1 MGLRVLLAEDQRL
14 MRSGLATM
22 IGLQSDMEVVGE
34 ADNGRIAVELV
45 QKLAPDV
52 VLMDITMPELNGI
65 DATQQIALL
74 EAAPKVIILSLH
86 ADQRHV
92 TDALKA
98 GASGY
103 VVKDS
108 ALDELVLAIRA
119 VHKGRV
125 YLSPQVSGGVLH
137 DYRRSVPGS
146 ASPDFAT
153 LSAREREV
161 LQLIAEGKST
171 KAIASTLYVSKKTID
186 THRAHIMAKLHASS
200 VAELVKHAIREGL
213 TSADP

>member
-1 MGLRVLLAEDQRL
+1 MGVRVLLAEDQRL

-34 ADNGRIAVELV
+34 ADNGRAAVELAK
-45 QKLAPDV
+45 KLSPDV

-65 DATQQIALL
+65 DATRQIALL
-74 EAAPKVIILSLH
+74 EPSPKIIAVSLH
-86 ADQRHV
+86 SDHRHV
-92 TDALKA
+92 SDVLKA

-103 VVKDS
+103 VVKD
-108 ALDELVLAIRA
+108 APLDELVLAIRA
-119 VHKGRV
+119 VFRGKL
-125 YLSPQVSGGVLH
+125 YLSPQIAGGVLH
-137 DYRRSVPGS
+137 DYRRCVPEN
-146 ASPDFAT
+146 ASPDFAA

-171 KAIASTLYVSKKTID
+171 KAIASALYVSKKTID
-186 THRAHIMAKLHASS
+186 THRAHILAKLHATS

>member
-1 MGLRVLLAEDQRL
+1 MGVRVLLAEDQRL

-22 IGLQSDMEVVGE
+22 IGLQPDMEIVGE
-34 ADNGRIAVELV
+34 ADNGRAAVELA
-45 QKLAPDV
+45 QKLLPDV

-65 DATQQIALL
+65 DATQQIVVLDPP
-74 EAAPKVIILSLH
+74 PKVIAVSLH
-86 ADQRHV
+86 SDQRYV

-108 ALDELVLAIRA
+108 PLDELILAIRA
-119 VHKGRV
+119 VVQGRV
-125 YLSPQVSGGVLH
+125 YLSPQIAGGVLH
-137 DYRRSVPGS
+137 DYRRCVPGS

-153 LSAREREV
+153 LSPREREV

-171 KAIASTLYVSKKTID
+171 KAIASALYVSKKTID
-186 THRAHIMAKLHASS
+186 THRAHILAKLHASS

>member
-1 MGLRVLLAEDQRL
+1 MGVRILLAEDQRL

-22 IGLQSDMEVVGE
+22 IGLQGDMEIVGE
-34 ADNGRIAVELV
+34 AENGREAVELT
-45 QKLAPDV
+45 QLLSPDI

-65 DATQQIALL
+65 DATQQIAVLNP
-74 EAAPKVIILSLH
+74 APKVIVLSLH
-86 ADQRHV
+86 SDRRNV
-92 TDALKA
+92 TNALKA

-108 ALDELVLAIRA
+108 PLEELVLAIRA
-119 VHKGRV
+119 VCSGRV

-137 DYRRSVPGS
+137 DYRRCVPGR
-146 ASPDFAT
+146 ASPEFAT

-171 KAIASTLYVSKKTID
+171 KAIASALYVSKKTID
-186 THRAHIMAKLHASS
+186 THRAHILEKLHASS
-200 VAELVKHAIREGL
+200 VAELVKYAIREGL

>member
-22 IGLQSDMEVVGE
+22 IGLQPDMEIIGE
-34 ADNGRIAVELV
+34 ADNGRAAVELV
-45 QKLAPDV
+45 QNLVPDI

-65 DATQQIALL
+65 DATQQIAVLDP
-74 EAAPKVIILSLH
+74 APKIIVLSLH

-108 ALDELVLAIRA
+108 PLEELVLAIRA
-119 VHKGRV
+119 VCQGQI
-125 YLSPQVSGGVLH
+125 YLSPQVAGGVLH
-137 DYRRSVPGS
+137 DYRRCVPGT

-171 KAIASTLYVSKKTID
+171 KAIATVLYVSKKTID
-186 THRAHIMAKLHASS
+186 THRAHILAKLHASS

>member
-1 MGLRVLLAEDQRL
+1 MGIRVLLVEDQQL
-14 MRSGLATM
+14 IRSGLSTM
-22 IGLQSDMEVVGE
+22 IGLQPDMEIVGE
-34 ADNGRIAVELV
+34 ADNGRSAVELA
-45 QKLAPDV
+45 QKLSPDI
-52 VLMDITMPELNGI
+52 VLMDIAMPELNGI
-65 DATQQIALL
+65 DATQQVAALDPP
-74 EAAPKVIILSLH
+74 PKIIVLSLYS
-86 ADQRHV
+86 DQRHV

-108 ALDELVLAIRA
+108 PLEELVLAIRA
-119 VHKGRV
+119 VCQGRV
-125 YLSPQVSGGVLH
+125 YLSPQVSSGVLH
-137 DYRRSVPGS
+137 DYRRCVPGS

-171 KAIASTLYVSKKTID
+171 KAIATALYVSKKTVD
-186 THRAHIMAKLHASS
+186 THRAHILRKLHASS

-213 TSADP
+213 TSTDA

>member
-1 MGLRVLLAEDQRL
+1 MGVRVLLAEDQRL

-22 IGLQSDMEVVGE
+22 IGLQPDMEIVGE
-34 ADNGRIAVELV
+34 ADNGRAAVELA
-45 QKLAPDV
+45 QKLSPDI

-65 DATQQIALL
+65 DATQQIAVLDPP
-74 EAAPKVIILSLH
+74 PKIIVLSLH
-86 ADQRHV
+86 SDQRHV
-92 TDALKA
+92 ADALKA

-103 VVKDS
+103 LVKDS
-108 ALDELVLAIRA
+108 PLEELVLAIRA
-119 VHKGRV
+119 VFQGRV
-125 YLSPQVSGGVLH
+125 YLSPQIAGGVLH
-137 DYRRSVPGS
+137 DYRRCVPGS

-171 KAIASTLYVSKKTID
+171 KTIASTLYVSKKTID
-186 THRAHIMAKLHASS
+186 THRAHILEKLHASS

>member
-1 MGLRVLLAEDQRL
+1 MGVRVLLAEDQRL

-22 IGLQSDMEVVGE
+22 IGLQPDMEIVGE
-34 ADNGRIAVELV
+34 ADNGRAAVELAR
-45 QKLAPDV
+45 KLAPDI

-65 DATQQIALL
+65 DATQQIAVLDP
-74 EAAPKVIILSLH
+74 APKIIVLSLH
-86 ADQRHV
+86 SDKRNV

-103 VVKDS
+103 VVKD
-108 ALDELVLAIRA
+108 APLEELVLAIRA
-119 VHKGRV
+119 VCQGRV

-137 DYRRSVPGS
+137 DYRRCVPGS

-171 KAIASTLYVSKKTID
+171 KAIASALYVSKKTID
-186 THRAHIMAKLHASS
+186 THRAHILAKLHATS

>member
-1 MGLRVLLAEDQRL
+1 
-14 MRSGLATM
+14 MRSGLTTM
-22 IGLQSDMEVVGE
+22 IGLQGDMEIVGE
-34 ADNGRIAVELV
+34 ADNGRAAVELA
-45 QKLAPDV
+45 QRLSPDI

-65 DATQQIALL
+65 DATQQIAVLDPP
-74 EAAPKVIILSLH
+74 PKIIVLSLH

-108 ALDELVLAIRA
+108 PLEELVLAIRA
-119 VHKGRV
+119 VCQGRV
-125 YLSPQVSGGVLH
+125 YLSPQVAGGVLH
-137 DYRRSVPGS
+137 DYRRCVPGS

-171 KAIASTLYVSKKTID
+171 KAIASALYVSKKTID
-186 THRAHIMAKLHASS
+186 THRAHILSKLHASS

-213 TSADP
+213 TSVDG

>member
-1 MGLRVLLAEDQRL
+1 MGIRVLLVEDQQL
-14 MRSGLATM
+14 IRSGLSTM
-22 IGLQSDMEVVGE
+22 IGLQPDMEIVGE
-34 ADNGRIAVELV
+34 ADNGRSAVELA
-45 QKLAPDV
+45 QKLSPDI
-52 VLMDITMPELNGI
+52 VLMDIAMPELNGI
-65 DATQQIALL
+65 DATQQVAALDPP
-74 EAAPKVIILSLH
+74 PKIIVLSLYS
-86 ADQRHV
+86 DQRHV

-108 ALDELVLAIRA
+108 PLEELVLAIRA
-119 VHKGRV
+119 VCKGRV
-125 YLSPQVSGGVLH
+125 YLSPQITGGVLH
-137 DYRRSVPGS
+137 DYRRCVPGT
-146 ASPDFAT
+146 ASPDFAM

-171 KAIASTLYVSKKTID
+171 KAIASALYVSKKTID
-186 THRAHIMAKLHASS
+186 THRAHIMEKLNASS

>member
-1 MGLRVLLAEDQRL
+1 MGIRVLLVEDQQL
-14 MRSGLATM
+14 IRSGLSTM
-22 IGLQSDMEVVGE
+22 IGLQPDMEIVGE
-34 ADNGRIAVELV
+34 ADNGRSAVELA
-45 QKLAPDV
+45 QKLSPDI
-52 VLMDITMPELNGI
+52 VLMDIAMPELNGI
-65 DATQQIALL
+65 DATQQVAALDPP
-74 EAAPKVIILSLH
+74 PKIIVLSLYS
-86 ADQRHV
+86 DQRHV

-108 ALDELVLAIRA
+108 PLEELVLAIRA
-119 VHKGRV
+119 VCQGRV
-125 YLSPQVSGGVLH
+125 YLSPQVSSGVLH
-137 DYRRSVPGS
+137 DYRRCVPGS

-171 KAIASTLYVSKKTID
+171 KAIATALYVSKKTID
-186 THRAHIMAKLHASS
+186 THRAHIFRKLHASS

-213 TSADP
+213 TSTDA

>member
-1 MGLRVLLAEDQRL
+1 MGVRVLLAEDQRL

-22 IGLQSDMEVVGE
+22 IGLQGDMEIVGE
-34 ADNGRIAVELV
+34 ADNGRAAVALA
-45 QKLAPDV
+45 QKLSPDI

-65 DATQQIALL
+65 DATQQIAVLDPS
-74 EAAPKVIILSLH
+74 PKIIVLSLH
-86 ADQRHV
+86 SDQRYV

-108 ALDELVLAIRA
+108 PLEELVLAIRA
-119 VHKGRV
+119 VCQGRV
-125 YLSPQVSGGVLH
+125 YLSPQVAGGVLH
-137 DYRRSVPGS
+137 DYRRCVPGS
-146 ASPDFAT
+146 ASPDFET

-171 KAIASTLYVSKKTID
+171 KAIASALYVSKKTID
-186 THRAHIMAKLHASS
+186 THRAHILAKLHASS

>member
-1 MGLRVLLAEDQRL
+1 
-14 MRSGLATM
+14 
-22 IGLQSDMEVVGE
+22 MEIVGE
-34 ADNGRIAVELV
+34 ADNGRSAVELA
-45 QKLAPDV
+45 QKLSPDI
-52 VLMDITMPELNGI
+52 VLMDIAMPELSGI
-65 DATQQIALL
+65 DATQQIAVLDTP
-74 EAAPKVIILSLH
+74 PKIIVLSLYS
-86 ADQRHV
+86 DQRHV

-108 ALDELVLAIRA
+108 PLEELVLAIRA
-119 VHKGRV
+119 VCQGRV
-125 YLSPQVSGGVLH
+125 YLSPQVSSGVLH
-137 DYRRSVPGS
+137 DYRRCVPGS

-171 KAIASTLYVSKKTID
+171 KAIASALYVSKKTID
-186 THRAHIMAKLHASS
+186 THRAHILTKLHASS

-213 TSADP
+213 TSADS

>member
-1 MGLRVLLAEDQRL
+1 MGVRVLLAEDQRL
-14 MRSGLATM
+14 IRSGLATM
-22 IGLQSDMEVVGE
+22 IGLQDDMEIVGE
-34 ADNGRIAVELV
+34 ADNGRAAVELA
-45 QKLAPDV
+45 QKVSPDI

-65 DATQQIALL
+65 DATQQIAVLDL
-74 EAAPKVIILSLH
+74 PTKVIVLSLH

-108 ALDELVLAIRA
+108 PLEELVLAIRA
-119 VHKGRV
+119 VWQGRV
-125 YLSPQVSGGVLH
+125 YLSPQVTGGVLH
-137 DYRRSVPGS
+137 DYRRCVPGS

-171 KAIASTLYVSKKTID
+171 KAIASALYVSKKTID
-186 THRAHIMAKLHASS
+186 THRAHILTKLHASS

>member
-1 MGLRVLLAEDQRL
+1 MRIRILLVEDQRL
-14 MRSGLATM
+14 MRTGIATM
-22 IGLQSDMEVVGE
+22 IGIQADMEIVGE
-34 ADNGRIAVELV
+34 ADNGRSAVELA
-45 QKLAPDV
+45 QKLSPDI
-52 VLMDITMPELNGI
+52 VLMDISMPELNGI
-65 DATQQIALL
+65 DATQQIAVLDSP
-74 EAAPKVIILSLH
+74 PKIIVVSVH
-86 ADQRHV
+86 SDQRHV
-92 TDALKA
+92 SDALKA

-108 ALDELVLAIRA
+108 PLEELVLAIRA
-119 VHKGRV
+119 VWQGRV
-125 YLSPQVSGGVLH
+125 YLSPQVTGGVLH
-137 DYRRSVPGS
+137 DYRRCVPGS

-171 KAIASTLYVSKKTID
+171 KAIASALYVSKKTID
-186 THRAHIMAKLHASS
+186 THRAHILTKLHASS

>member
-1 MGLRVLLAEDQRL
+1 

-22 IGLQSDMEVVGE
+22 IGLQGDMEIVGE
-34 ADNGRIAVELV
+34 ADNGRAAVELAR
-45 QKLAPDV
+45 KLSPDV
-52 VLMDITMPELNGI
+52 VLMDISMPELNGI
-65 DATQQIALL
+65 DATRQIAAL
-74 EAAPKVIILSLH
+74 EPAPKIIAVSLH
-86 ADQRHV
+86 SDQRHV

-108 ALDELVLAIRA
+108 PLDELILAIRA
-119 VHKGRV
+119 VVQGRV
-125 YLSPQVSGGVLH
+125 YLSPQIAGGVLH
-137 DYRRSVPGS
+137 DYRRCVPGS

-171 KAIASTLYVSKKTID
+171 KAIAAALYVSKKTID
-186 THRAHIMAKLHASS
+186 THRAHILAKLHATS

-213 TSADP
+213 TSTDP

>member
-1 MGLRVLLAEDQRL
+1 MGVRVLLAEDQRL

-22 IGLQSDMEVVGE
+22 IGLQPDMEIVGE
-34 ADNGRIAVELV
+34 ADNGRAAVELA
-45 QKLAPDV
+45 QKLSPDV

-65 DATQQIALL
+65 DATQQIAVLDP
-74 EAAPKVIILSLH
+74 APKIIAVSLH
-86 ADQRHV
+86 SDQRHV

-108 ALDELVLAIRA
+108 PLDELILAIRA
-119 VHKGRV
+119 VVQGRV
-125 YLSPQVSGGVLH
+125 YLSPQIAGGVLH
-137 DYRRSVPGS
+137 DYRRCVPGG

-171 KAIASTLYVSKKTID
+171 KAIAAALYVSKKTID
-186 THRAHIMAKLHASS
+186 THRAHILAKLHASS

-213 TSADP
+213 TSTDP

>member
-1 MGLRVLLAEDQRL
+1 MGVRILLAEDQRL

-22 IGLQSDMEVVGE
+22 IGLQPDMEVVGE
-34 ADNGRIAVELV
+34 AENGRAAVELA
-45 QKLAPDV
+45 QKLSPDV

-65 DATQQIALL
+65 DATRQIAVLDSS
-74 EAAPKVIILSLH
+74 PKVIAVSLH
-86 ADQRHV
+86 LDRRHV

-108 ALDELVLAIRA
+108 PLDELVLAIRA
-119 VHKGRV
+119 VFRGKV
-125 YLSPQVSGGVLH
+125 YLSPQIAGGVLH
-137 DYRRSVPGS
+137 DYRRCVPED

-161 LQLIAEGKST
+161 LQLIAEGKTT
-171 KAIASTLYVSKKTID
+171 KAIASALYVSKKTID
-186 THRAHIMAKLHASS
+186 THRAHILTKLHVSS
-200 VAELVKHAIREGL
+200 VAELVKYAIREGL
-213 TSADP
+213 TSADA

>member
-1 MGLRVLLAEDQRL
+1 

-22 IGLQSDMEVVGE
+22 VGLQPDMEIVGE
-34 ADNGRIAVELV
+34 ADNGRAAVELA
-45 QKLAPDV
+45 QKLSPDI
-52 VLMDITMPELNGI
+52 VLMDISMPELNGI
-65 DATQQIALL
+65 DATRQIAVLDP
-74 EAAPKVIILSLH
+74 APKVLMLSLH
-86 ADQRHV
+86 SDQRHV
-92 TDALKA
+92 TDSLKA

-103 VVKDS
+103 LVKDTPF
-108 ALDELVLAIRA
+108 DELVSAIRA
-119 VHKGRV
+119 VHQGRV

-137 DYRRSVPGS
+137 EYRRSVPES
-146 ASPDFAT
+146 ASPEFAT

-171 KAIASTLYVSKKTID
+171 KAIASALYVSKKTID
-186 THRAHIMAKLHASS
+186 THRAHILAKLHASS

>member
-1 MGLRVLLAEDQRL
+1 MGIRVLLVEDQQL
-14 MRSGLATM
+14 IRSGLSTM
-22 IGLQSDMEVVGE
+22 IGLQPDMEIVGE
-34 ADNGRIAVELV
+34 ADNGRSAVELA
-45 QKLAPDV
+45 QKLSPDI
-52 VLMDITMPELNGI
+52 VLMDIAMPELNGI
-65 DATQQIALL
+65 DATQQVAALDPP
-74 EAAPKVIILSLH
+74 PKIIVLSLYS
-86 ADQRHV
+86 DQRHV

-108 ALDELVLAIRA
+108 PLEELVLAIRA
-119 VHKGRV
+119 VCQGRV
-125 YLSPQVSGGVLH
+125 YLSPQVSSGVLH
-137 DYRRSVPGS
+137 DYRRCVPGS

-171 KAIASTLYVSKKTID
+171 KAIATALYVSKKTID
-186 THRAHIMAKLHASS
+186 THRAHILRKLHASS

-213 TSADP
+213 TSTDA